1 MNDFLQQ
8 MLPTLA
14 TILGMVLTA
23 LAGYLITYINK
34 KKKELQATTDNEVA
48 KKYMDMIE
56 KSITDS
62 VLMVSQTY
70 TEALK
75 KQGAFTKVAQEKAF
89 KMCLDNV
96 LVLLNKEA
104 FEYLNEIT
112 DDVTKYLTT
121 KIEAKVKETK

>member
-8 MLPTLA
+8 ILPTLA

-23 LAGYLITYINK
+23 LAGYVITYINK
-34 KKKELQATTDNEVA
+34 KKKELQANTDNEVA

-70 TEALK
+70 TDNLK
-75 KQGAFTKVAQEKAF
+75 KEGAFTKEAQGKAF
-89 KMCLDNV
+89 KMCFDNV
-96 LVLLNKEA
+96 LKLLNKEA

-112 DDVTKYLTT
+112 NDVTKYLET

>member
-23 LAGYLITYINK
+23 LAGYVITYINK

-70 TEALK
+70 TETLK

-89 KMCLDNV
+89 KMCFDNV
-96 LVLLNKEA
+96 FILLNKEA